1 MCDPPVVEAKQVTYS
16 SICPVRI
23 VSTNPWRGLCSLVID
38 DHDWE
43 ALFIQAREVLRYLF
57 WVNCQQSRR
66 QLCCQHAIN
75 DLVAVPGQII
85 VVNSIED
92 QIIGG
97 LLDALNDAPHEVR
110 NKRPRP
116 GRDDTTNQATALCR

>member
-1 MCDPPVVEAKQVTYS
+1 MCDPPVAEDKPGTYS
-16 SICPVRI
+16 SICPGRI
-23 VSTNPWRGLCSLVID
+23 VSTNPWRGLCSLIID

-66 QLCCQHAIN
+66 QLCCQHTIN

-85 VVNSIED
+85 VVNSIKD
-92 QIIGG
+92 HIIGC
-97 LLDALNDAPHEVR
+97 LLAAFNDAPHDVR

-116 GRDDTTNQATALCR
+116 GRDEHTNQATAPCR